1 MALIE
6 MKDIV
11 KDYSLG
17 RTVIRALKGVS
28 LSVEAGEFLSIVG
41 PSGCGKTTML
51 NLIGCIDRP
60 TAGTIAF
67 DGREIGA
74 MGDDAEAEL
83 RLAKI
88 GFIFQSFNLVP
99 VLTVAENIEIP
110 MMLAK
115 RPKAERRDRVER
127 LVALVGLEEFAS
139 HKPDELSG
147 GQRQRVA
154 IARALANEPRLVIAD
169 EPTANLDGAMGE
181 AILREMQELNEKRGV
196 TFIFSTHDPRVM
208 KFAKRTVRLLDGE
221 IDEGA
226 A

>member
-17 RTVIRALKGVS
+17 RTVIHALKGVS

-67 DGREIGA
+67 DGLKIGGI
-74 MGDDAEAEL
+74 GDDAEAEL

-115 RPKAERRDRVER
+115 RPKAERRGRVDR
-127 LVALVGLEEFAS
+127 LIGLVGLEEFAS

-169 EPTANLDGAMGE
+169 EPTANLDGEMGE
-181 AILREMQELNEKRGV
+181 AILREMKELNEKQGV

-208 KFAKRTVRLLDGE
+208 KFAKRAVRLRDGE
-221 IDEGA
+221 IEEGA

>member
-17 RTVIRALKGVS
+17 RTIIHALKGVS
-28 LSVEAGEFLSIVG
+28 LSVEAGEFTSIVG

-60 TAGTIAF
+60 TSGTIAF

-74 MGDDAEAEL
+74 IGDDAEAEL

-115 RPKAERRDRVER
+115 RSKAERRGRVER
-127 LVALVGLEEFAS
+127 LISIVGLEEFAS

-181 AILREMQELNEKRGV
+181 AILKEMKELNEKQGV

-208 KFAKRTVRLLDGE
+208 KFAKRKVMLLDGE
-221 IDEGA
+221 IAEGA